1 LKGLIV
7 AIDPSCFQ
15 RIRDKY
21 QTRMDVLVDM
31 RRERAH
37 ARGRKRDRNT
47 RQERD
52 TKARTYKLLLVLATP
67 GGRIPKFHRLLILA
81 VAGRVQVVFPR
92 VRKAKRLLS
101 TKDWAITYQT
111 IEL

>member
-1 LKGLIV
+1 
-7 AIDPSCFQ
+7 
-15 RIRDKY
+15 
-21 QTRMDVLVDM
+21 M
-31 RRERAH
+31 
-37 ARGRKRDRNT
+37 

-52 TKARTYKLLLVLATP
+52 EKTRTYRTVTGTGNSRGENTKVPPLTYT
-67 GGRIPKFHRLLILA
+67 

-111 IEL
+111 IELCYSYFPKILGVLSMVVSSNVAYFT